1 MKGNIMASK
10 KEILEYYL
18 NQGNTWIEINPS
30 VKGLIIPK
38 SFIKK
43 GRTRMTLDPNETI
56 LNDAGLE
63 TKLVH
68 EEETHEVK
76 IPYTSIYL
84 ATLEDDESY
93 EFAISFMD
101 CFPQVIRDFFSEED
115 YETLHTHYEYIL
127 HKILNNIP
135 LKENSTMDRKQILL
149 DHLAI
154 AKTMIA
160 IDPTVKG
167 VKLPKH
173 LMDADTVRLNLSN
186 TFTYPMQFKE
196 DKVVTTLTFGGVPF
210 ECHIPYMSIFAV
222 MIAGTSP
229 DDAVVFD
236 ESVPQPTKRMVSLYE
251 SNNYD
256 AMKFMAELEEQFDRD
271 DIVIG
276 KYNDKPQ

>member
-1 MKGNIMASK
+1 
-10 KEILEYYL
+10 
-18 NQGNTWIEINPS
+18 
-30 VKGLIIPK
+30 
-38 SFIKK
+38 
-43 GRTRMTLDPNETI
+43 
-56 LNDAGLE
+56 
-63 TKLVH
+63 
-68 EEETHEVK
+68 
-76 IPYTSIYL
+76 
-84 ATLEDDESY
+84 
-93 EFAISFMD
+93 
-101 CFPQVIRDFFSEED
+101 
-115 YETLHTHYEYIL
+115 
-127 HKILNNIP
+127 
-135 LKENSTMDRKQILL
+135 MDRKQILL

-160 IDPTVKG
+160 LDPTVKG

-173 LMDADTVRLNLSN
+173 LMDADTVKLNLSN
-186 TFTYPMQFKE
+186 TSAYPMQFKE

-256 AMKFMAELEEQFDRD
+256 AMKFMAELEEQFTRD
-271 DIVIG
+271 DITVG